1 MASASHPSD
10 NAHQGMLAGYTV
22 LDFTQI
28 VAGPTTTRLMA
39 EMGAE
44 VIKVEQ
50 APKGDPARLNAV
62 IKKGRSG
69 YFIQHNVCK
78 QSLCV
83 SLKTDQGREII
94 RGLIPHMDVV
104 VENYSPGA
112 IQRLG
117 FSYEELKKLNP
128 RLIMCSISALGQTGP
143 LSDVPGYD
151 FIAQAYSG
159 ISEIIGERGG
169 APVMPMAAIGDVST
183 GVHAFGAIACA
194 LLHRERTGEGQY
206 IDVSLLDAYIHSHD
220 FGIQSYSASGG
231 KFIPTRSGAH
241 HMGLAPCGIFHARD
255 GYVVIVG
262 ALDHQWQGVARAIG
276 HPEFVEDPRFRTNR
290 DRVHHKQELIAA
302 IEDWLK
308 STPNR
313 EAAVAALH
321 RERVPAAPVLTIPE
335 VVNHPHLLDRE
346 AIRPIQDDIL
356 GDFVLP
362 GFPFRFSSP
371 ARTDAPL
378 EAPDLGQHN
387 AGVLGRYLGYAEDQ
401 VQQLTADGIL
411 VCRPTPLKNGALE

>member
-1 MASASHPSD
+1 MAGASR
-10 NAHQGMLAGYTV
+10 QGMLAGYKV

-28 VAGPTTTRLMA
+28 VAGPTTTRLLA

-50 APKGDPARLNAV
+50 APKGDPARLNG
-62 IKKGRSG
+62 ILKQGRSG

-83 SLKTDQGREII
+83 NLKTEAGRDII
-94 RGLIPHMDVV
+94 HGLIPHMDVV

-112 IQRLG
+112 IKRLG
-117 FSYEELKKLNP
+117 FAYEALQKLNP
-128 RLIMCSISALGQTGP
+128 RIIMCSISALGQTGP
-143 LSDVPGYD
+143 LSHVPGYD

-159 ISEIIGERGG
+159 FNEVTGERGR
-169 APVMPMAAIGDVST
+169 APAMPQAAIGDVST

-220 FGIQSYSASGG
+220 FTIQSHSASGG
-231 KFIPTRSGAH
+231 KFVPTRSGAH
-241 HMGLAPCGIFHARD
+241 HMGLAPCGIFQAKD
-255 GYVVIVG
+255 GFVVIVG
-262 ALDHQWQGVARAIG
+262 ALDHQWQGVARTIG
-276 HPEFVEDPRFRTNR
+276 HPEFVEDSRFRTNR
-290 DRVHHKQELIAA
+290 DRVHHKKELIQA
-302 IEDWLK
+302 IEEWLD
-308 STPNR
+308 TMPNR
-313 EAAVAALH
+313 EEAVAALH

-335 VVNHPHLLDRE
+335 VVNHPHLLERE
-346 AIRPIQDDIL
+346 AIRPIQDKVL

-371 ARTDAPL
+371 ARTDAPF
-378 EAPDLGQHN
+378 EAPDLGEHN
-387 AGVLGRYLGYAEDQ
+387 EPILRNYLDYTADQ
-401 VQQLTADGIL
+401 LERLARDGIL
-411 VCRPTPLKNGALE
+411 VSRPTPVEYE

>member
-1 MASASHPSD
+1 MAGASR
-10 NAHQGMLAGYTV
+10 QGMLAGYKV

-28 VAGPTTTRLMA
+28 VAGPTTTRLLA

-50 APKGDPARLNAV
+50 APKGDPARLNG
-62 IKKGRSG
+62 ILKKGRSG

-83 SLKTDQGREII
+83 NLKTEEGRDIV
-94 RGLIPHMDVV
+94 RGLVPHMDVV

-112 IQRLG
+112 IKRLG
-117 FSYEELKKLNP
+117 FAYEELQKLNP
-128 RLIMCSISALGQTGP
+128 RIIMCSISALGQTGP
-143 LSDVPGYD
+143 LSHVPGYD

-159 ISEIIGERGG
+159 FNEVTGERGR
-169 APVMPMAAIGDVST
+169 APAMPQAAIGDVST

-220 FGIQSYSASGG
+220 FTIQSHSASGG
-231 KFIPTRSGAH
+231 KFVPTRSGAH
-241 HMGLAPCGIFHARD
+241 HMGLAPCGIFQAKD
-255 GYVVIVG
+255 GFVVIVG
-262 ALDHQWQGVARAIG
+262 ALDHQWQGVARTIG

-290 DRVHHKQELIAA
+290 DRVHHKKELIHA
-302 IEDWLK
+302 IEAWLD
-308 STPNR
+308 TMPNR
-313 EAAVAALH
+313 EEAVAALH

-335 VVNHPHLLDRE
+335 VVNHPHLLERE
-346 AIRPIQDDIL
+346 AIRPIQDKVL

-362 GFPFRFSSP
+362 GFPFRFSSS
-371 ARTDAPL
+371 ARTDAPF
-378 EAPDLGQHN
+378 EAPDLGEHN
-387 AGVLGRYLGYAEDQ
+387 ESVLRNYLAYTADQ
-401 VQQLTADGIL
+401 LERLAQDGIL
-411 VCRPTPLKNGALE
+411 VSRPTPVEYE

>member
-1 MASASHPSD
+1 MAGASR
-10 NAHQGMLAGYTV
+10 QGMLAGYKV

-28 VAGPTTTRLMA
+28 VAGPTTTRLLA

-50 APKGDPARLNAV
+50 APKGDPARLNG
-62 IKKGRSG
+62 ILKKGRSG

-83 SLKTDQGREII
+83 NLKTEEGRDII

-112 IQRLG
+112 IKRLG
-117 FSYEELKKLNP
+117 FAYEELQKLNS
-128 RLIMCSISALGQTGP
+128 RIIMCSISALGQTGP
-143 LSDVPGYD
+143 LSHVPGYD

-159 ISEIIGERGG
+159 FNEVTGERGR
-169 APVMPMAAIGDVST
+169 APAMPQAAIGDVST

-220 FGIQSYSASGG
+220 FTIQSHSASGG
-231 KFIPTRSGAH
+231 KFVPTRSGAH
-241 HMGLAPCGIFHARD
+241 HMGLAPCGIFQAKD
-255 GYVVIVG
+255 GFVVIVG
-262 ALDHQWQGVARAIG
+262 ALDHQWQGVARTIG

-290 DRVHHKQELIAA
+290 DRVHHKKELIQA
-302 IEDWLK
+302 IEVWLD
-308 STPNR
+308 TMPNR
-313 EAAVAALH
+313 EEAVAALH

-335 VVNHPHLLDRE
+335 VVNHPHLLERE
-346 AIRPIQDDIL
+346 AIRPIQDKVL

-371 ARTDAPL
+371 ARTDAPF
-378 EAPDLGQHN
+378 EAPDLGEHN
-387 AGVLGRYLGYAEDQ
+387 ESILSNYLDYTADQ
-401 VQQLTADGIL
+401 LERLAQDGIL
-411 VCRPTPLKNGALE
+411 VSRPTPVEYE

>member
-1 MASASHPSD
+1 MAGASR
-10 NAHQGMLAGYTV
+10 QGMLAGYKV

-28 VAGPTTTRLMA
+28 VAGPTTTRLLA

-50 APKGDPARLNAV
+50 APKGDPSRLNG
-62 IKKGRSG
+62 ILKKGRSG

-83 SLKTDQGREII
+83 NLKTEEGRDII
-94 RGLIPHMDVV
+94 RGLVPHMDVV

-112 IQRLG
+112 IKRLG
-117 FSYEELKKLNP
+117 FAYEELQKLNP
-128 RLIMCSISALGQTGP
+128 RIIMCSISALGQTGP
-143 LSDVPGYD
+143 LSHVPGYD

-159 ISEIIGERGG
+159 FNEVTGERGR
-169 APVMPMAAIGDVST
+169 APAMPQAAIGDVST

-220 FGIQSYSASGG
+220 FTIQSHSASGG
-231 KFIPTRSGAH
+231 KFVPTRSGAH
-241 HMGLAPCGIFHARD
+241 HMGLAPCGIFQAKD
-255 GYVVIVG
+255 GFVVIVG
-262 ALDHQWQGVARAIG
+262 ALDHQWQGVARTIG

-290 DRVHHKQELIAA
+290 DRVHHKKELIQA
-302 IEDWLK
+302 IEVWLD
-308 STPNR
+308 TMPNR
-313 EAAVAALH
+313 EEAVAALH

-335 VVNHPHLLDRE
+335 VVNHPHLLERE
-346 AIRPIQDDIL
+346 AIRPIQDKVL

-371 ARTDAPL
+371 ARTDAPF
-378 EAPDLGQHN
+378 EAPDLGEHN
-387 AGVLGRYLGYAEDQ
+387 ESILHTYLDYTADQLERLARDGVL
-401 VQQLTADGIL
+401 VS
-411 VCRPTPLKNGALE
+411 RPTPVEYE

>member
-1 MASASHPSD
+1 MAGASR
-10 NAHQGMLAGYTV
+10 QGMLAGYKV

-28 VAGPTTTRLMA
+28 VAGPTTTRLLA

-50 APKGDPARLNAV
+50 APKGDPARLNG
-62 IKKGRSG
+62 ILKKGRSG

-83 SLKTDQGREII
+83 NLKTEEGRDII
-94 RGLIPHMDVV
+94 RGLVPHMDVV

-112 IQRLG
+112 IKRLG
-117 FSYEELKKLNP
+117 FAYEELQKLNS
-128 RLIMCSISALGQTGP
+128 RIIMCSISALGQTGP
-143 LSDVPGYD
+143 LSHVPGYD

-159 ISEIIGERGG
+159 FNEVTGERGR
-169 APVMPMAAIGDVST
+169 APAMPQAAIGDVST

-220 FGIQSYSASGG
+220 FTIQSHSASGG
-231 KFIPTRSGAH
+231 KFVPTRSGAH
-241 HMGLAPCGIFHARD
+241 HMGLAPCGIFQAKD
-255 GYVVIVG
+255 GFVVIVG
-262 ALDHQWQGVARAIG
+262 ALDHQWQGVARTIG

-290 DRVHHKQELIAA
+290 DRVHHKKELIQA
-302 IEDWLK
+302 IEVWLD
-308 STPNR
+308 TMPNR
-313 EAAVAALH
+313 EEAVAALH

-335 VVNHPHLLDRE
+335 VVNHPHLLERE
-346 AIRPIQDDIL
+346 AIRPIQDKVL

-371 ARTDAPL
+371 ARTDAPF
-378 EAPDLGQHN
+378 EAPDLGEHN
-387 AGVLGRYLGYAEDQ
+387 ESILHTYLDYTADQLERLARDGVL
-401 VQQLTADGIL
+401 VS
-411 VCRPTPLKNGALE
+411 RPTPVEYE

>member
-1 MASASHPSD
+1 MAGASR
-10 NAHQGMLAGYTV
+10 QGMLAGYKV

-28 VAGPTTTRLMA
+28 VAGPTTTRLLA

-50 APKGDPARLNAV
+50 APKGDPARLNG
-62 IKKGRSG
+62 ILKKGRSG

-83 SLKTDQGREII
+83 NLKTEEGRDIV

-112 IQRLG
+112 IKRLG
-117 FSYEELKKLNP
+117 FAYEELQKLNP
-128 RLIMCSISALGQTGP
+128 RIIMCSISALGQTGP
-143 LSDVPGYD
+143 LSHVPGYD

-159 ISEIIGERGG
+159 FNEVTGERGR
-169 APVMPMAAIGDVST
+169 APAMPQAAIGDVST

-220 FGIQSYSASGG
+220 FTIQSHSASGG
-231 KFIPTRSGAH
+231 KFVPTRSGAH
-241 HMGLAPCGIFHARD
+241 HMGLAPCGIFQAKD
-255 GYVVIVG
+255 GFVVIVG
-262 ALDHQWQGVARAIG
+262 ALDHQWQGVARTIG

-290 DRVHHKQELIAA
+290 DRVHHKKELIQA
-302 IEDWLK
+302 IEAWLD
-308 STPNR
+308 TMPNR
-313 EAAVAALH
+313 EEAVAALH
-321 RERVPAAPVLTIPE
+321 CERVPAAPVLTIPE
-335 VVNHPHLLDRE
+335 VVNHPHLLERE
-346 AIRPIQDDIL
+346 AIRPIQDKVL

-362 GFPFRFSSP
+362 GFPFRFSSS
-371 ARTDAPL
+371 ARTDAPF
-378 EAPDLGQHN
+378 EAPDLGEHN
-387 AGVLGRYLGYAEDQ
+387 ESVLRNYLAYTADQ
-401 VQQLTADGIL
+401 LERLAQDGIL
-411 VCRPTPLKNGALE
+411 VSRPTPVEYE

>member
-1 MASASHPSD
+1 MAGASR
-10 NAHQGMLAGYTV
+10 QGMLAGYKV

-28 VAGPTTTRLMA
+28 VAGPTTTRLLA

-50 APKGDPARLNAV
+50 APKGDPARLNG
-62 IKKGRSG
+62 ILKKGRSG

-83 SLKTDQGREII
+83 NLKTEEGRDIV

-112 IQRLG
+112 IKRLG
-117 FSYEELKKLNP
+117 FAYEELQKLNS
-128 RLIMCSISALGQTGP
+128 RIIMCSISALGQTGP
-143 LSDVPGYD
+143 LSHVPGYD

-159 ISEIIGERGG
+159 FNEVTGERGR
-169 APVMPMAAIGDVST
+169 APAMPQAAIGDVST

-220 FGIQSYSASGG
+220 FTIQSHSASGG
-231 KFIPTRSGAH
+231 KFVPTRSGAH
-241 HMGLAPCGIFHARD
+241 HMGLAPCGIFQAKD
-255 GYVVIVG
+255 GFVVIVG
-262 ALDHQWQGVARAIG
+262 ALDHQWQGVARTIG

-290 DRVHHKQELIAA
+290 DRVHHKRELIQA
-302 IEDWLK
+302 IEAWLD
-308 STPNR
+308 TMPNR
-313 EAAVAALH
+313 EEAVAALH

-335 VVNHPHLLDRE
+335 VVNHPHLLERE
-346 AIRPIQDDIL
+346 AIRPIQDKVL

-371 ARTDAPL
+371 ARTDAPF
-378 EAPDLGQHN
+378 EAPDLGEHN
-387 AGVLGRYLGYAEDQ
+387 ESILSNYLDYTAN
-401 VQQLTADGIL
+401 QLERLARDGIL
-411 VCRPTPLKNGALE
+411 VSRPTPVE